1 MPNYDQIDEEYD
13 IVLTKQKI
21 KSKSN
26 GKSNANRVKGNK
38 KKDKEVYNQKYIRI
52 KMKKSGF

>member
-1 MPNYDQIDEEYD
+1 MPNYDQIDEEHD

-21 KSKSN
+21 KSKGKSN
-26 GKSNANRVKGNK
+26 GKRVKGDK
-38 KKDKEVYNQKYIRI
+38 KKDKEVYNKKYIRI

>member
-1 MPNYDQIDEEYD
+1 
-13 IVLTKQKI
+13 
-21 KSKSN
+21 SKSN
-26 GKSNANRVKGNK
+26 GKSNSNRVKGNK

>member
-26 GKSNANRVKGNK
+26 GKSNSNRVKGNK